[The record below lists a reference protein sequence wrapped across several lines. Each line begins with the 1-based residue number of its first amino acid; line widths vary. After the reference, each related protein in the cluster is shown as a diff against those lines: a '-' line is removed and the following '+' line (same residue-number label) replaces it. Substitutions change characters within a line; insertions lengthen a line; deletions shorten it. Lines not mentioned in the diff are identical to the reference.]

1 MKISLIFIPMQGE
14 EKPNFY
20 AETASIYLGLFYIK
34 KLTTPTC
41 HRQENHERD

>member
-1 MKISLIFIPMQGE
+1 MQGE

-34 KLTTPTC
+34 KLNMPTC
-41 HRQENHERD
+41 LRQENHERD

>member
-1 MKISLIFIPMQGE
+1 MQGE

-20 AETASIYLGLFYIK
+20 AETASIYLGFFYIK

-41 HRQENHERD
+41 RRQENHERD